1 MLKDTKIGLALGGGL
16 ARGLAHIGV
25 LRVLEET
32 GIKVDFIAG
41 TSMGS
46 LIAALYACGLKLKL
60 IERLAQRISRRTW
73 MDITFPRMGLIAGE
87 KLEQLL
93 HMLTGRRSLRICP
106 CPWRWWLL
114 I

>member
-1 MLKDTKIGLALGGGL
+1 MLKNSKIGLALGGGL

-25 LRVLEET
+25 LNVLREAE
-32 GIKVDFIAG
+32 IEIDFIAG

-73 MDITFPRMGLIAGE
+73 MDFTFR
-87 KLEQLL
+87 
-93 HMLTGRRSLRICP
+93 CV
-106 CPWRWWLL
+106 
-114 I
+114 